1 MSAYQFPAATP
12 SYPATASADPTAV
25 IGRRIGGWVVDFLLY
40 SLIMAFF
47 APTPLSP
54 LAEYYDTDEQPGI
67 SCEDVQDLN
76 DVSSCLEIGDR
87 LYFTETGDAAI
98 QFVVFVAVVLLYSAL
113 QGATGVTPGK
123 AVFGIKVVDE
133 QGRRPGFGKSLLRT
147 VLWVID
153 LFPWCIPGLLGFITG
168 LTTKGH
174 RRVGD
179 MAAKTFVVGKA
190 HDGPVHVPGLAT
202 AATGG
207 YPTGPGG
214 YGAPGQQWG
223 APPPGAPGSGAWGSQ
238 PPSQQQGAW
247 GAPPSGGFPP
257 AGAPGP
263 GGPPPSGAPG
273 SAGTPSGEQRP
284 APPGAQPTGPT
295 PGAGPVP
302 SPAAGTPSPPGGG
315 PSPVSGAPSPTAGT
329 PAQAGDDDASAS
341 PGHRASDDESPWDD
355 GGAPRP
361 TGSAGS
367 TGDDAPGAR
376 SFDVGATAAGG
387 PPTAAAPSPG
397 EPAGGTPGAASP
409 TGPSPATGPASQ
421 AAPSG
426 YNPQW
431 DAARGTY
438 IVWEPV
444 RGKWLGWDEAA
455 KEWKPL

>member
-1 MSAYQFPAATP
+1 MAAGHGARTSVVSAYQVPAATP
-12 SYPATASADPTAV
+12 SYPASGSTDPTAV
-25 IGRRIGGWVVDFLLY
+25 IGRRIGGWVIDFLLY

-47 APTPLSP
+47 APSPLSP

-76 DVSSCLEIGDR
+76 DVSSCVEIGDR

-133 QGRRPGFGKSLLRT
+133 QGRRPGFGKSILRT
-147 VLWVID
+147 VLWVVD
-153 LFPWCIPGLLGFITG
+153 LAPWCIPGLVGFITG

-207 YPTGPGG
+207 YPAGPGG

-223 APPPGAPGSGAWGSQ
+223 APPPGAPGSGGWGSP
-238 PPSQQQGAW
+238 PPSAQQGAW

-257 AGAPGP
+257 MGAAGP
-263 GGPPPSGAPG
+263 GGTPPAGAPG

-284 APPGAQPTGPT
+284 APPGARPMGPT

-302 SPAAGTPSPPGGG
+302 SPTAGAPSPPGGG
-315 PSPVSGAPSPTAGT
+315 PSRAEAPSPTAGASRT
-329 PAQAGDDDASAS
+329 GDDDAPGS
-341 PGHRASDDESPWDD
+341 PGPGPSDDESPRDD
-355 GGAPRP
+355 GGALRP
-361 TGSAGS
+361 TGSTGS
-367 TGDDAPGAR
+367 PGGDAPGAR
-376 SFDVGATAAGG
+376 SSEVGATAAGG
-387 PPTAAAPSPG
+387 PPTAA
-397 EPAGGTPGAASP
+397 
-409 TGPSPATGPASQ
+409 GPAAQ

-438 IVWEPV
+438 IVWEPN
-444 RGKWLGWDEAA
+444 RGKWLGWDEAS